1 MTKHLLFGFGVIWI
15 TNGVGSE
22 NIAVEATRVQS
33 GLQLDGVLQE
43 EVWRNAKPFSEFRMV
58 EPNPDQAPSERTELR
73 VVYDNE
79 ALYLG
84 ITCYDSEPDKIK
96 SNTLAHDVFDE
107 DVRSNDLLR
116 IIIDPIQDR
125 RNAFLFAVNASGARS
140 EGFALGEHCTLN
152 WDGLWDAQCHVD
164 RQGWTAEIQIPF
176 KTLMFKSGL
185 TRWGINVER
194 YIPRKLETI
203 RLAGP
208 TPDRHFFNPTE
219 AGALIGIEN
228 IQQGNGLTIRPYGR
242 MSDMR
247 ETNGSGKRV
256 REKDGGIDV
265 YKYFTPNLV
274 GAFSYRTDFAETE
287 VDDRQ
292 INTSR
297 FPLLYPEKRA
307 FFLEGSNIFEFGP
320 NGMNFYP
327 FFSRT
332 MGLYRGNPIPIR
344 YGARL
349 FGKLGRTNLA
359 VLNVNTEARPDLHLA
374 DQQLFAARI
383 SQDLWSESRIGLIAT
398 YGNPAGNGRNSLIG
412 ADFRYL
418 TSQFRGNKNFSM
430 DTWYTYNQNTR
441 ETGQHYAYGLKLD
454 YPNDLWDMN
463 FLINHYG
470 DAMEPALGYI
480 RRTAA
485 SSVSS
490 NIQYMPRPA
499 NGMWD
504 GLIRQWFFW
513 LSGSQY
519 WDLAGTLETRYL
531 SFAPISGRT
540 EGGHYFGL
548 YLGRDVDV
556 LKEPF
561 KVAEAVAIPS
571 GRYEFGYWEVE
582 YSSPSFWPVMIST
595 EYRNG
600 DYYSG
605 KMQNTEV
612 EMKFRYNGNLN
623 LGLNYDWIHGDLA
636 QGDYDER
643 VYQMRCDFYL
653 SSRLGLLNY
662 IQYDDV
668 SQNLGANIRFRWEL
682 VPGNLLYLVYNK
694 NWEKRS
700 DPRSRFLP
708 MDEKAVFKVQ
718 LTMRP

>member
-1 MTKHLLFGFGVIWI
+1 MRYLLLGFALFWI
-15 TNGVGSE
+15 SKGICSE
-22 NIAVEATRVQS
+22 NIIVEATRIQS
-33 GLQLDGVLQE
+33 GLHLDGMLQE
-43 EVWRNAKPFSEFRMV
+43 EVWQQAKPFSAFRMV
-58 EPNPDQAPSERTELR
+58 EPNPDETPSERTELR
-73 VVYDNE
+73 VVYDSE

-84 ITCYDSEPDKIK
+84 ITCYDSEPGKIK

-116 IIIDPIQDR
+116 IILDPIQDR

-152 WDGLWDAQCHVD
+152 WDGLWNAECHVD
-164 RQGWTAEIQIPF
+164 QQGWTAEIQIPF
-176 KTLMFKSGL
+176 KTLMFKNGL
-185 TRWGINVER
+185 THWGINVER

-219 AGALIGIEN
+219 AGVLTGIAQ
-228 IQQGNGLTIRPYGR
+228 IQQGNGLTVRPYGR
-242 MSDMR
+242 LAEMR
-247 ETNGSGKRV
+247 EGFSHSKRSNE
-256 REKDGGIDV
+256 RDGGIDV

-274 GAFSYRTDFAETE
+274 GAVSYHTDFAETE

-332 MGLYRGNPIPIR
+332 MGLYKGSPVPIR

-349 FGKLGRTNLA
+349 FGKLGHTNLA
-359 VLNVNTEARPDLHLA
+359 FLNVNTDVRQELNLS
-374 DQQLFAARI
+374 DQQLFAGRI
-383 SQDLWSESRIGLIAT
+383 SQDLWAESRIGLIAT
-398 YGNPAGNGRNSLIG
+398 YGNPSGKGRNSLIG

-418 TSQFRGNKNFSM
+418 TSQFREDKNFSV
-430 DTWYTYNQNTR
+430 DTWYVHNQNAR
-441 ETGQHYAYGLKLD
+441 KNGQHYAYGCKID

-463 FLINHYG
+463 LTFNHYG
-470 DAMEPALGYI
+470 DALEPALGYI

-485 SSVSS
+485 SGISS
-490 NIQYMPRPA
+490 NIQYMPRPES
-499 NGMWD
+499 GMWGD
-504 GLIRQWFFW
+504 LIRQWFFW
-513 LSGSQY
+513 LSGSEY
-519 WDLAGTLETRYL
+519 WDLSGQLETRYM
-531 SFAPISGRT
+531 SISPFSART

-548 YLGRDVDV
+548 YIGRDVDV

-561 KVAEAVAIPS
+561 QVAESVAIPA
-571 GRYEFGYWEVE
+571 GRYDFGYAAIE
-582 YSSPSFWPVMIST
+582 YSSPSFWPVVFSS
-595 EYRNG
+595 EFRYG

-605 KMQNTEV
+605 QMQNTEL
-612 EMKFRYNGNLN
+612 ELKYRYNGNLN
-623 LGLNYDWIHGDLA
+623 LGVQYEWIHGDLD
-636 QGDYDER
+636 QGEYDER
-643 VYQMRCDFYL
+643 VYQMRCDLYL

-662 IQYDDV
+662 FQYDDV
-668 SQNLGANIRFRWEL
+668 SRLLGANIRFKWEL
-682 VPGNLLYLVYNK
+682 TPGNLLYFVYNK
-694 NWEKRS
+694 NWEKRY

-708 MDEKAVFKVQ
+708 IDEKAVFKVQ
-718 LTMRP
+718 LTLRP